1 LILYLLCMLGTGSG
15 NDGTVVCIACGESV
29 PRSAAREYDK
39 TGDRWERHD
48 KEFEHLC
55 KDCFRELSHQPR
67 AGLESLLIDIEDKG
81 LSETEF
87 LRRYLE
93 QVDDDNPVEEPDS

>member
-1 LILYLLCMLGTGSG
+1 MLGAGS
-15 NDGTVVCIACGESV
+15 DEDRTVICIACGESV

-39 TGDRWERHD
+39 TGNLWERHEKD
-48 KEFEHLC
+48 FEHVC

-67 AGLESLLIDIEDKG
+67 SGLESLLIDIEGDG

-87 LRRYLE
+87 LQRYLDR
-93 QVDDDNPVEEPDS
+93 VDDDNAVEEPDS

>member
-1 LILYLLCMLGTGSG
+1 MLGSGSG
-15 NDGTVVCIACGESV
+15 DDGSVVCIACGESV

-48 KEFEHLC
+48 KAFEYLC
-55 KDCFRELSHQPR
+55 KDCFRDLSHQPR
-67 AGLESLLIDIEDKG
+67 GGLESLLVEIEDDH

-87 LRRYLE
+87 LRRYLDR
-93 QVDDDNPVEEPDS
+93 VDDDNAVEEPDS

>member
-1 LILYLLCMLGTGSG
+1 MLGSG
-15 NDGTVVCIACGESV
+15 GGDTTVVCIACGESV

-48 KEFEHLC
+48 KRFEHLC
-55 KDCFRELSHQPR
+55 KACFRELSHQPR
-67 AGLESLLIDIEDKG
+67 SGLESLLVAIEDDG

-87 LRRYLE
+87 LSRYLDRA
-93 QVDDDNPVEEPDS
+93 DDEAVEEPDS

>member
-1 LILYLLCMLGTGSG
+1 MLGAGSG
-15 NDGTVVCIACGESV
+15 NDGTTVVCIACGESV

-55 KDCFRELSHQPR
+55 KDCFRGLCHQPR
-67 AGLESLLIDIEDKG
+67 DGLESLLVDIEGDG
-81 LSETEF
+81 SSLSETEF
-87 LRRYLE
+87 LTRYLDS
-93 QVDDDNPVEEPDS
+93 VDDNPVEEPDS

>member
-1 LILYLLCMLGTGSG
+1 MLGAGS
-15 NDGTVVCIACGESV
+15 DEDRTVICIACGESV

-39 TGDRWERHD
+39 TGNRWERHEKD
-48 KEFEHLC
+48 FEHVC

-67 AGLESLLIDIEDKG
+67 SGLESLLIDIEGDG

-87 LRRYLE
+87 LQRYLDR
-93 QVDDDNPVEEPDS
+93 VDDDNAVEEPDS